1 MARVA
6 MELLEV
12 DIYDCEKI
20 KYKNFKN
27 GVDPGLRTTR
37 GG

>member
-6 MELLEV
+6 MELPEV
-12 DIYDCEKI
+12 DIYDFEKI

-27 GVDPGLRTTR
+27 WVDPGLRTTR